1 MRIWIR
7 SWILRSHHAEHI
19 NQYFR
24 KYFLDW
30 GFSELFLFNWSCL
43 SREFFSPNWLCQ
55 HFLHCNNY
63 SSSHLLQAFSITFH
77 LVLNV
82 IDIQLYRS
90 HIFLLFFFYLL
101 SFPILDKHGPCSSLQ
116 FSFEFLNQ
124 TWIRSLV
131 LWCKKLVMFPN
142 KICICYSL

>member
-1 MRIWIR
+1 MKIFLRLWI
-7 SWILRSHHAEHI
+7 
-19 NQYFR
+19 FR
-24 KYFLDW
+24 T
-30 GFSELFLFNWSCL
+30 FSVQLVVSFSGI
-43 SREFFSPNWLCQ
+43 FSPNWLCQ

-63 SSSHLLQAFSITFH
+63 SSSHVLQAFSITFH

-90 HIFLLFFFYLL
+90 HIFLSLFFFYLL

-116 FSFEFLNQ
+116 FSFEFRNQ
-124 TWIRSLV
+124 TWILSLV
-131 LWCKKLVMFPN
+131 LWSKKLVMFPN

>member
-7 SWILRSHHAEHI
+7 SWILHSHHAEHI

-24 KYFLDW
+24 KYFLDC

-43 SREFFSPNWLCQ
+43 SREFFLPIDFASI
-55 HFLHCNNY
+55 FLHCNNY

-82 IDIQLYRS
+82 IDIHYIQKPYFSL
-90 HIFLLFFFYLL
+90 IFFYLL

-124 TWIRSLV
+124 TLILSLV